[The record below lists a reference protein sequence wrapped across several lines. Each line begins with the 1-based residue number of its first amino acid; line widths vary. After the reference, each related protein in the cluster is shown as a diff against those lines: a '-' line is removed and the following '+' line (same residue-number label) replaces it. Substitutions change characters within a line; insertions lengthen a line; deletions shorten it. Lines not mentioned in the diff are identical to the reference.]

1 MLRKRQSARNNS
13 AVEEPPMREPACR
26 IEPKRLKLS
35 PPSSKSSSP
44 TSSGISYSGSP
55 YSVRSSR
62 PSHRGSSMDSNNTN
76 PSPPRRPSSLT
87 RESGT
92 PISPFVPPAS
102 NATPTKPR
110 NVCSPIPPKRPLD
123 MTMRSPPQG
132 ASREKNVS
140 WRPSASSR
148 ELGNGDLSPGRLG
161 NEGVS
166 PGRDLVMMVCLRGD
180 RGATMRLQGD
190 QGMSLSLQGDPMAQE
205 VVFLTDQV
213 QLTPHSTTQQVLF
226 QMRQSTRALR
236 GEEESNGG
244 IVNVLTRF
252 ISGGVKKILGHI
264 RDQGLSRLPLHPT
277 KPAPGDSPPST
288 SPPESECRLG
298 ASAPSGEVDSSYPR
312 SSSPTTSGHSLSG
325 SSAQQSSGPSSSSTH
340 TYDWEIQAADVEICT
355 KPDGSFLIL
364 GRGGF
369 GEVFKGLKDGVDEVA
384 VKVIKLSHP
393 EVVSQFKEEIEL
405 ISKLRHRNIVQFYGA
420 CIQPSS
426 LYMVTELMETDLF
439 SALRRDQRYL
449 WAGTHGRSV
458 ASGVASGLHYLHSR
472 KPPVVHRDIKSPNIL
487 LMGGVAKI
495 ADVGVARTKA
505 NMDMTAQKGFTAAW
519 AAPEVVFRRRA
530 TEKIDVW
537 SFGVVLWEIVTGNV
551 PKPGQLVL
559 PSWCSGALRN
569 LYSSCTS
576 EDPTARPSAG
586 KIVQDLRLIQ

>member
-1 MLRKRQSARNNS
+1 M
-13 AVEEPPMREPACR
+13 
-26 IEPKRLKLS
+26 
-35 PPSSKSSSP
+35 
-44 TSSGISYSGSP
+44 
-55 YSVRSSR
+55 
-62 PSHRGSSMDSNNTN
+62 
-76 PSPPRRPSSLT
+76 
-87 RESGT
+87 
-92 PISPFVPPAS
+92 
-102 NATPTKPR
+102 
-110 NVCSPIPPKRPLD
+110 
-123 MTMRSPPQG
+123 
-132 ASREKNVS
+132 S

-166 PGRDLVMMVCLRGD
+166 PGRCRDE
-180 RGATMRLQGD
+180 
-190 QGMSLSLQGDPMAQE
+190 GMLPRERASYVRTTPKRPGNDGLSPWRPRNDDASPRRPRDEFESSRRPSGSGSGVSHRPGPVDSTQHDSTGTVPDE
-205 VVFLTDQV
+205 SE
-213 QLTPHSTTQQVLF
+213 HS
-226 QMRQSTRALR
+226 SSE

-288 SPPESECRLG
+288 SPPDSECRLG
-298 ASAPSGEVDSSYPR
+298 TSAPSGEVDSSYPR
-312 SSSPTTSGHSLSG
+312 SSSPTTSGRSLSG
-325 SSAQQSSGPSSSSTH
+325 SGAQQSSEPSSSSTH

-537 SFGVVLWEIVTGNV
+537 SFGVVLWEIVTGSV

-586 KIVQDLRLIQ
+586 KVVQDLKLIQ